1 MTDGGGRV
9 RNTWSHNVDYKN
21 LVLSLLELDYNCVDS
36 LNAKLLFALTGI
48 KKSYYS
54 PVTYESRQCTSLKV
68 FAYPSGKCPYQVSY
82 GDGSYTVD
90 DFVTK
95 TVSFGNSGNI
105 KGIALG
111 CGHNNEGG
119 GCRSGTSGGVHGHVL
134 GKTLFPMK
142 TLYAL
147 TNIHIQLPPL
157 WVFPPPTLQVI
168 EKELGSAPMINGS
181 SSGTTTSRPDLLSQR
196 PPHSIHVNPKY
207 LERQRL
213 QQSIRAKVM
222 VNDMTGTLANSKED
236 YERPDRAAITAGQP
250 YGDPCVKMNKI
261 RCYHRDAYKYVVCN
275 KNIGVTDLSQ
285 TKGVGVGR
293 ARVTEAISSQRNG
306 FNIKH
311 GSQNYPASKS
321 GRLILVYWQDG
332 TFLVEAVMRRTA
344 AGKIV
349 RKKNLCGRCTQDC
362 LNMMLSTSLITR
374 AKIIGLLIL
383 QKSW

>member
-1 MTDGGGRV
+1 
-9 RNTWSHNVDYKN
+9 
-21 LVLSLLELDYNCVDS
+21 
-36 LNAKLLFALTGI
+36 
-48 KKSYYS
+48 
-54 PVTYESRQCTSLKV
+54 
-68 FAYPSGKCPYQVSY
+68 
-82 GDGSYTVD
+82 
-90 DFVTK
+90 
-95 TVSFGNSGNI
+95 
-105 KGIALG
+105 
-111 CGHNNEGG
+111 
-119 GCRSGTSGGVHGHVL
+119 
-134 GKTLFPMK
+134 
-142 TLYAL
+142 
-147 TNIHIQLPPL
+147 
-157 WVFPPPTLQVI
+157 
-168 EKELGSAPMINGS
+168 MINGS

-250 YGDPCVKMNKI
+250 YGDPCVKMN
-261 RCYHRDAYKYVVCN
+261 
-275 KNIGVTDLSQ
+275 